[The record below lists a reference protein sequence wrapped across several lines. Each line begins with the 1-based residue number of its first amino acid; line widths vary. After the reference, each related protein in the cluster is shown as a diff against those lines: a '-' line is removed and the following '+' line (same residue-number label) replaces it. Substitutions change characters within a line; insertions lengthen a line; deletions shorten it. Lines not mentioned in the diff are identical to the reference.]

1 MARYCSSSS
10 SVCFREVPRWRWEAM
25 EFKRTSEEEKQ
36 GWVNGIDDVLNCFHK
51 RNHLKLLRTSQV
63 VTKLYILEI

>member
-1 MARYCSSSS
+1 
-10 SVCFREVPRWRWEAM
+10 M